1 MKGVVNMID
10 EIKDLL
16 ERLIVL
22 KEMETAIRYIEL
34 ASESGVIKKD
44 ERAKLVEKVLDR
56 YGEIFG
62 FTIMN
67 TKENFG
73 E

>member
-1 MKGVVNMID
+1 MKGVVNMTD
-10 EIKDLL
+10 KMENLL

-22 KEMETAIRYIEL
+22 NEMELVIRYTEL
-34 ASESGVIKKD
+34 VVEKGEFEKD
-44 ERAKLVEKVLDR
+44 EQVEAVDKILDR
-56 YGEIFG
+56 YTDIFG
-62 FTIMN
+62 STIMN

>member
-1 MKGVVNMID
+1 MTNKMEN
-10 EIKDLL
+10 LL

-22 KEMETAIRYIEL
+22 KEMEVAIRYTEL
-34 ASESGVIKKD
+34 AIESGEIKED
-44 ERAKLVEKVLDR
+44 ERTETVQKVLDR
-56 YGEIFG
+56 YTDIFG

>member
-1 MKGVVNMID
+1 MTDKMEN
-10 EIKDLL
+10 LL
-16 ERLIVL
+16 ERLVVL
-22 KEMETAIRYIEL
+22 EEMKVAVRYTEL
-34 ASESGVIKKD
+34 AIENGEIEKD
-44 ERAKLVEKVLDR
+44 ERTETVQKVLDR
-56 YGEIFG
+56 YADIFG

>member
-1 MKGVVNMID
+1 MTDKMEN
-10 EIKDLL
+10 LL

-22 KEMETAIRYIEL
+22 KEMEMVIRYTEL
-34 ASESGVIKKD
+34 VVEKGEFEKD
-44 ERAKLVEKVLDR
+44 EQVEAVDKILDR
-56 YGEIFG
+56 YTDIFG

-67 TKENFG
+67 IKENFG